1 MGEAV
6 SMMLWDGCAQPFIKL
21 EIRNLSEDKLA
32 PAGEKLRA
40 VLADLAENGL
50 DRGELEAAMANL
62 EFQMR
67 ERDYGYYPQG
77 LGISFGV
84 LDSWLH
90 GGAPEALVEVGDLFD
105 RLRARMGEGY
115 FEELI
120 RTVLLENPHGC
131 EVVMVPSHTAGEERR
146 EGDAKQLEAIAAAWS
161 GEERALIASQQAALE
176 AWQAGS
182 DSPEA
187 LATLPRLELSD
198 ISPEP
203 EEYPTQ
209 EDSICG
215 VTLLRHELPRARHKL
230 CLALFRYHGPGRGGD
245 SGGELPG

>member
-1 MGEAV
+1 M
-6 SMMLWDGCAQPFIKL
+6 
-21 EIRNLSEDKLA
+21 
-32 PAGEKLRA
+32 
-40 VLADLAENGL
+40 
-50 DRGELEAAMANL
+50 
-62 EFQMR
+62 
-67 ERDYGYYPQG
+67 
-77 LGISFGV
+77 

-161 GEERALIASQQAALE
+161 SEERALIASQQAALE

-215 VTLLRHELPRARHKL
+215 VTLLRHELPAPGISYVSLYSISRAW
-230 CLALFRYHGPGRGGD
+230 AGRRQRRRA
-245 SGGELPG
+245 SWVSSWERWTPLTTRRRSSAA